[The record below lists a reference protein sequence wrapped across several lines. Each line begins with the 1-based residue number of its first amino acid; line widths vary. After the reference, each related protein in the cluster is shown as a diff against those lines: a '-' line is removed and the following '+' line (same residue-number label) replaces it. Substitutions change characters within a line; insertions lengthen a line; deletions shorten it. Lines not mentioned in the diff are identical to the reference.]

1 VFGFSSLKGCAIGS
15 PAVREAYPGY
25 MSKHSTTPN
34 GVALLRLIIH
44 YAVMSTY
51 TQITYHLVFAT
62 KNRTPVLHKNY
73 RPELFAFIYGVLK
86 NRNCHTFRINGVE
99 DHLHILTTL
108 HPSISLANLV
118 KEIKTS
124 SSAWMKSRKGFEA
137 FEHWQEGYGAFT
149 PEHCIQCVVP
159 TIERNALV

>member
-1 VFGFSSLKGCAIGS
+1 
-15 PAVREAYPGY
+15 
-25 MSKHSTTPN
+25 MSQHSTTPK

-62 KNRTPVLHKNY
+62 KNRAPVLHKNG

-86 NRNCHTFRINGVE
+86 NRNCHTYRINGVE
-99 DHLHILTTL
+99 DHLHILTSL
-108 HPSISLANLV
+108 HPSISLANMV

-124 SSAWMKSRKGFEA
+124 SSAWMKSRRGFEA
-137 FEHWQEGYGAFT
+137 FEYW
-149 PEHCIQCVVP
+149 
-159 TIERNALV
+159 